1 MRALA
6 ALLLCLAAST
16 AQADEALW
24 KLVQQGGQV
33 LMIRHAT
40 TVPGVGDP
48 EGFRLDDCATQRNL
62 SAEGRAEAKRLG
74 AALRARKVPVGEVLS
89 SPWCRCIE
97 TAELALGSRPAT
109 WAALGNLFGRPEA
122 AQAQVREMRSRI
134 GDYRG
139 KRNLVLVTHGSTTLA
154 LTGVSPAQGEIVVLT
169 PQGGGK
175 FRVAGRLTPA
185 AP

>member
-48 EGFRLDDCATQRNL
+48 QGFRLGDCTTQRNL
-62 SAEGRAEAKRLG
+62 SAGGRAEARRLG
-74 AALRARKVPVGEVLS
+74 EALRARKVPVGEALS

-97 TAELALGSRPAT
+97 SAELALGARPAT
-109 WAALGNLFGRPEA
+109 WSALSNLFGRPES

-134 GDYRG
+134 SAYRG
-139 KRNLVLVTHGSTTLA
+139 KRNLVLFTHGSTTSA
-154 LTGVSPAQGEIVVLT
+154 LTGIAPAQGEMVVLT
-169 PQGGGK
+169 PQGGEK
-175 FRVAGRLTPA
+175 FRVAGRLDPA
-185 AP
+185 TR